1 MFRSA
6 YSWEFIVLENKIDS
20 ITKDYD
26 FYLNCNKKEL
36 EKLYRNNANK
46 VKRLN
51 KKIQDMKK
59 EIKEIEKM
67 NIVITK
73 IMTAKNKEIDKN
85 LIPLRETSSYKSAM
99 KYKASLS
106 LDKQQEIINEV
117 IDEIN
122 RKYDD

>member
-59 EIKEIEKM
+59 EIKEIEK
-67 NIVITK
+67 
-73 IMTAKNKEIDKN
+73 
-85 LIPLRETSSYKSAM
+85 
-99 KYKASLS
+99 
-106 LDKQQEIINEV
+106 
-117 IDEIN
+117 
-122 RKYDD
+122 